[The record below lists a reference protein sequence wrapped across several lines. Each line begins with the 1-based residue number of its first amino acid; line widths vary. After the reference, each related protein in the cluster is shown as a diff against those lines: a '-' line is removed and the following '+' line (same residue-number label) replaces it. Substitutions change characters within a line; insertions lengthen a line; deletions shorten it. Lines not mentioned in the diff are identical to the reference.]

1 MACPSLRSNLEE
13 IKKIIV
19 RTARLDPYIV
29 MDKEKERIVDV
40 VMYLACLSM
49 SAFRFARGEN
59 PFDFESLAVAEFISA
74 RTLPF
79 IENENVDYRKAH
91 KDFIQT
97 MVENGWSHGVEDFVN
112 RTHPDITDW
121 DNLTMEAKQIYGYF
135 AGIVCSAR
143 GFYQSLKN
151 ELEEEFMNSF
161 SSMIIKEKTFVGQ
174 RDSGS
179 TH

>member
-1 MACPSLRSNLEE
+1 
-13 IKKIIV
+13 
-19 RTARLDPYIV
+19 
-29 MDKEKERIVDV
+29 MDKEDHELIIDT
-40 VMYLACLSM
+40 VMYIVSLVL
-49 SAFRFARGEN
+49 SAFRFARGLN
-59 PFDFESLAVAEFISA
+59 PFDFESLAVAEFITSK
-74 RTLPF
+74 TLPF
-79 IENENVDYRKAH
+79 IQDENVDYRKAH
-91 KDFIQT
+91 KDFIQV
-97 MVENGWSHGVEDFVN
+97 MVENGWTHGSEDFAN

-121 DNLTMEAKQIYGYF
+121 DSLDKISKEMYGYF